1 MENNATELMDK
12 ITTHLKELA
21 RTETIMGEE
30 FTMGEYQVK
39 PVIKIGT
46 GFASGSGNGEDPK
59 SKACGHGTGGGA
71 GLGIS
76 PVGFL
81 ISKKDEISFISAEKN
96 KGLHT
101 LFERIPDI
109 MEKAMEFKKAK
120 EDKNEKAK
128 EDKKAK

>member
-12 ITTHLKELA
+12 ITAHLKELA
-21 RTETIMGEE
+21 RTETILGDE

-46 GFASGSGNGEDPK
+46 GFASGGGTGEDPK
-59 SKACGHGTGGGA
+59 GKACGQGTGGGA

-81 ISKKDEISFISAEKN
+81 VCKKDEISFISAEKN
-96 KGLHT
+96 RGLST
-101 LFERIPDI
+101 LFEKIPDI
-109 MEKAMEFKKAK
+109 MEKAMEFKKEK
-120 EDKNEKAK
+120 EEKDKK
-128 EDKKAK
+128 EEKKAK